1 MTMPRYPRGGSWR
14 EPAFDMCD
22 YACNHASSF
31 TVVINIMTIS
41 DAEAQVMEVLWKQSP
56 LGTDDIAAQLEGQQD
71 WQLATIKTLLNRL
84 LTKGAVSAEK
94 DGRRYLYS
102 PVLQR
107 DAWLKEQSMG
117 LVDRLFDG
125 RLAPLVAHFSSH
137 RKLKKAD
144 IEALRQ
150 LLKEHDRD

>member
-1 MTMPRYPRGGSWR
+1 MT
-14 EPAFDMCD
+14 A
-22 YACNHASSF
+22 
-31 TVVINIMTIS
+31 IS
-41 DAEAQVMEVLWKQSP
+41 EAEAQVMEVLWRKSP
-56 LGTDDIAAQLEGQQD
+56 QGTDEIAKALEGQQD

-84 LTKGAVSAEK
+84 LTKGAIRAEK
-94 DGRRYLYS
+94 DGRRYLYT

-107 DAWLKEQSMG
+107 DAWLEEQSIG
-117 LVDRLFDG
+117 LLDRLFDG

-150 LLKEHDRD
+150 ILKEHDRG